1 MALELA
7 IGIAPSTLQPD
18 QFPLESQKFADNGAW
33 FASYA
38 RWIVFNFYNYNIR
51 SVFPDTAYDYCFA
64 NGILENFSYYYGE
77 QINKVFAYAQQLP
90 SGENIPAPFIAGQQI
105 RNFVDNMNGNI
116 MQMAKPIGESIS
128 AKNLDYESVL
138 DKEVKFNM
146 ARMAVQGQDLI
157 QGLAERGI
165 NFSPTEKK
173 YATPEEIDEDEESD
187 IDEYEE
193 AGIKITRS
201 IYYEQDLINQFT
213 SQDGLH
219 QVVGGI
225 SGTIIEHEAGKVTHT
240 HVPSFNCIYD
250 YRAKDNWGKDALI
263 GGAVVLMTPE
273 EIFQEC
279 PDLDQVSL
287 EELRYMAKSGNA
299 DALLFRGAM
308 NDGWN
313 NIKWWGNDGRIAVVK
328 AYWVCKRDLLTHR
341 KVNSLG
347 QKRTKIYERGKTYQT
362 DERNESGGYIHKD
375 GGMIR
380 GEDWTWDVCTT
391 MLIGNMWAT
400 KYGYVDYVVK
410 DKYNFPQ
417 LPFQFFSHNLVN
429 GYSKSIVSRL
439 KPLEAEYDRIMLKIR
454 EKMGRDYGRIFI
466 LNGKKMGI
474 SDAIEIL
481 RDWKTSGVS
490 VTAGDQNYLSPDG
503 EKLVEMVDGTLE
515 NIQPYIQML
524 EVLRREMQ
532 QTVSISDYALGLQT
546 DTVGKGVQQ
555 QSIQASTLANI
566 PFYDG
571 LMQFWQKKL
580 QYSFELAKQFIKTG
594 SYAMVVGD
602 REVDILNVTK
612 DTLSKDIGI
621 YFTISD
627 PINEENKKFLR
638 DLLFN
643 YSQSPDV
650 LASQGISITDA
661 LDIAMAYTYESGR
674 KELKRAIEINKKKY
688 QEQQA
693 MQMQSENEAASA
705 AMEQQKMFD
714 AMMLKY
720 KEDMAAWKNTQNNE
734 TKLLIQQNQN
744 IMDSLKLISDN
755 YPTNPILEQGQQQA
769 APQQ

>member
-250 YRAKDNWGKDALI
+250 Y
-263 GGAVVLMTPE
+263 
-273 EIFQEC
+273 
-279 PDLDQVSL
+279 
-287 EELRYMAKSGNA
+287 
-299 DALLFRGAM
+299 
-308 NDGWN
+308 
-313 NIKWWGNDGRIAVVK
+313 
-328 AYWVCKRDLLTHR
+328 
-341 KVNSLG
+341 
-347 QKRTKIYERGKTYQT
+347 
-362 DERNESGGYIHKD
+362 
-375 GGMIR
+375 
-380 GEDWTWDVCTT
+380 
-391 MLIGNMWAT
+391 
-400 KYGYVDYVVK
+400 
-410 DKYNFPQ
+410 
-417 LPFQFFSHNLVN
+417 
-429 GYSKSIVSRL
+429 
-439 KPLEAEYDRIMLKIR
+439 
-454 EKMGRDYGRIFI
+454 
-466 LNGKKMGI
+466 
-474 SDAIEIL
+474 
-481 RDWKTSGVS
+481 
-490 VTAGDQNYLSPDG
+490 
-503 EKLVEMVDGTLE
+503 
-515 NIQPYIQML
+515 
-524 EVLRREMQ
+524 
-532 QTVSISDYALGLQT
+532 ALGLQT

-674 KELKRAIEINKKKY
+674 KELK
-688 QEQQA
+688 
-693 MQMQSENEAASA
+693 
-705 AMEQQKMFD
+705 
-714 AMMLKY
+714 
-720 KEDMAAWKNTQNNE
+720 WKLRKVVFVFYYIVNVSVFGCPH
-734 TKLLIQQNQN
+734 IP
-744 IMDSLKLISDN
+744 D
-755 YPTNPILEQGQQQA
+755 
-769 APQQ
+769 